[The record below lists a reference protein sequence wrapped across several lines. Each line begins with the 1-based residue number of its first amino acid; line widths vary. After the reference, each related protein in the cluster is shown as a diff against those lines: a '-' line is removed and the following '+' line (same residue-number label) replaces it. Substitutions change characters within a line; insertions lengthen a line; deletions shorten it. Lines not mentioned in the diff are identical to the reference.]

1 VAYDGIHGF
10 PEHERQAGFVPL
22 LTGLEGVDSGYLDD
36 VAAVKRALEQWNLH
50 AALRAT
56 WPDDPAGALT
66 RFQIPLPVETLTPL
80 FDAEQGDH
88 LRQAVMNGEDLVEL
102 PRALRRYLA
111 FMRELLRWRD
121 HYRQACEPSQPLMR
135 AWWHRQLARVRAQ
148 LGPNK
153 ANAIVHAPVAFE
165 LSSGCSVGCWFC
177 ALSAPQLQTVWP
189 YTPAHRQQWQAILR
203 VTQEVIGPAAA
214 QGFCYWA
221 TEPFDNP
228 DYERFLLDFHAVLGR
243 FPMTTTA
250 LPMRDPTR
258 TQALIEQHRRLDPG
272 LDRFSVLSTGIA
284 SRIHAEFSPQQLLLT
299 ELLPQNKGANP
310 KFRKARS
317 GRALAAK
324 TKHDQPNRFSETPT
338 TIACVSGFLIN
349 PCERRVQ
356 LMTPCP
362 VSASSPQGFQ
372 ILATGRFSSAEEL
385 RKLLEYMIASQMPMD
400 PPLHAEVRLR
410 RDLVVSSPTP
420 SRLQF
425 KSAFTTLTFD
435 AVEGAAQFAALLSDG
450 AMTAAQ
456 LAEARE
462 QARDIPPEQSLFMID
477 QFRQHGL
484 LDETVVAHS
493 SSAHRNPDWSYHESA
508 GG

>member
-1 VAYDGIHGF
+1 MANDGTQRF
-10 PEHERQAGFVPL
+10 AEHEWRAGFVPL
-22 LTGLEGVDSGYLDD
+22 LNGLEGIDSAYLDD

-56 WPDDPAGALT
+56 WPDDPAGALA
-66 RFQIPLPVETLTPL
+66 RYQIPLPVETLTPL
-80 FDAEQGDH
+80 FDAEQGDR
-88 LRQAVMNGEDLVEL
+88 LRQAVLNGEDLVDL
-102 PRALRRYLA
+102 PLALRRYLA

-121 HYRQACEPSQPLMR
+121 HYRQACEPAHPLMR
-135 AWWHRQLARVRAQ
+135 AWWHRQVARIRSQ
-148 LGPNK
+148 LGPTK
-153 ANAIVHAPVAFE
+153 ADAIVHAPVAFE

-177 ALSAPQLQTVWP
+177 ALSAPTLQAVWP

-203 VTQEVIGPAAA
+203 VAHEVIGPAAA

-258 TQALIEQHRRLDPG
+258 THALIEQHRRLDPG

-284 SRIHAEFSPQQLLLT
+284 SRIHAEFSPRQLLLT

-310 KFRKARS
+310 KFRKARA
-317 GRALAAK
+317 GRALTAK
-324 TKHDQPNRFSETPT
+324 NGPDQLNQFSKTPT

-362 VSASSPQGFQ
+362 VSASSPEGFQ
-372 ILATGRFSSAEEL
+372 VLATGQFSSAEAL
-385 RKLLEYMIASQMPMD
+385 RDLLESMIASQMPMD
-400 PPLHAEVRLR
+400 LPWQAEVRLR
-410 RDLVVSSPTP
+410 SDLVVSSP
-420 SRLQF
+420 RANQLRF
-425 KSAFTTLTFD
+425 KSPFTSLSFG
-435 AVEGAAQFAALLSDG
+435 AVTGAAQFATLLSKG

-456 LAEARE
+456 IAEARE
-462 QARDIPPEQSLFMID
+462 QALDVPPEQSFFLID
-477 QFRQHGL
+477 HFRQHGL
-484 LDETVVAHS
+484 LDETVFARS
-493 SSAHRNPDWSYHESA
+493 SSAHRDSDGPCHESM